1 MVQGREKTIID
12 KQITDE
18 KYSVK
23 TILIVEDDESIGEVL
38 VQAIV
43 QETSYL
49 AILVPDGPA
58 ALHTVAEIKPSLFI
72 LDYQLPRMHGIEL
85 YDRLHATTG
94 LEMIP
99 AMMISARLPHQELDK
114 RNILGMN
121 KPLDL
126 DEFLQAIDQLLFSS

>member
-1 MVQGREKTIID
+1 MVQGRENAIIN
-12 KQITDE
+12 KQTTDE

-49 AILVPDGPA
+49 AILVPDGLA
-58 ALHTVAEIKPSLFI
+58 ALHTAAEIKPSLFI
-72 LDYQLPRMHGIEL
+72 LDYQLPRMHGIDL
-85 YDRLHATTG
+85 YDRLHAMNG
-94 LEMIP
+94 LEMVP
-99 AMMISARLPHQELDK
+99 AMMISARLPQQELDK

-126 DEFLQAIDQLLFSS
+126 DEFLQAIDQLLLAS

>member
-1 MVQGREKTIID
+1 MVQGRENATVE
-12 KQITDE
+12 KQLTDE

-38 VQAIV
+38 VQAII

-49 AILVPDGPA
+49 AILVPDGLA
-58 ALHTVAEIKPSLFI
+58 ALHTVAEIRPSLFI
-72 LDYQLPRMHGIEL
+72 LDYQLPRMHGIDL
-85 YDRLHATTG
+85 YDRLHAIAG
-94 LEMIP
+94 LETVP
-99 AMMISARLPHQELDK
+99 AMMISARLPQQELSK

-126 DEFLQAIDQLLFSS
+126 DEFLQAIDQLLLN